1 MKLSELRNEDLLI
14 LFLYLQSQIK
24 GDGMAQERLFDRI
37 DLVNIEI
44 SNRREQLGEID
55 FNS

>member
-14 LFLYLQSQIK
+14 LFLSLQSQIM
-24 GDGMAQERLFDRI
+24 GDGMVQERLFERI
-37 DLVNIEI
+37 DAVNQEI
-44 SNRREQLGEID
+44 KNRREALGEID